1 MRRVVK
7 VVAASPRFA
16 TVHMLDIPTLL
27 SSDDHKL
34 MIVVDSMVY
43 ADILC
48 LVEKSDVVCV
58 WCLSN
63 ETIMH

>member
-1 MRRVVK
+1 MK

-34 MIVVDSMVY
+34 MMIVDSTDM
-43 ADILC
+43 LC
-48 LVEKSDVVCV
+48 LGEMGD
-58 WCLSN
+58 
-63 ETIMH
+63 